1 MGPVLSFLIAFLAVA
16 AASLFLK
23 WLNLRHQEREGTA
36 VPPELADVIDAER
49 LAKIADYTRERA
61 RFGIVTALARD
72 VAMVVFLFGGVLGAY
87 DRLVTGVSASP
98 VLSGTLFFV
107 GLSLASAVLGIPF
120 ALYASFRIEARHGFN
135 RMSPAL
141 FWSDWLKSTGLSLVF
156 IAALSAGALW
166 LVATL
171 PGSWWLFVW
180 ALVVVVSVAMTY
192 LAPVL
197 IEPLFF
203 KMKPL
208 HVEGLAAEV
217 RALAEKAGVHVNRVL
232 EVDASRRSSHSNAY
246 FTGIGHVKRVVLF
259 DTLFGHMSHGE
270 ILAILAH
277 ELGHWKK
284 HHVLSRTVLSFAV
297 SFVALYLA
305 FEFASAAWL
314 PGLVGLEAA
323 SFPARLVIL
332 GTLASLVTFPLT
344 PLSSY
349 WSRRHEWQADA
360 FAVALHRRPED
371 LANALKKL
379 ASENLSNLHPHPLY
393 AAFYYSHPPMPERIR
408 KLLGV
413 QAVAVDAPFH
423 S

>member
-1 MGPVLSFLIAFLAVA
+1 MVPLLVGFVAVA
-16 AASLFLK
+16 AASLLLK
-23 WLNLRHQEREGTA
+23 WINLRHQEREGDE
-36 VPPELADVIDAER
+36 VPPELADVVDAER
-49 LAKIADYTRERA
+49 LRRIADYTRDRA
-61 RFGIVTALARD
+61 RFGIVTAVVRD
-72 VAMVVFLFGGVLGAY
+72 IAMGVFLFGGLLGVY
-87 DRLVTGVSASP
+87 DRFIADISASP

-141 FWSDWLKSTGLSLVF
+141 FWSDWAKSTLLSLVF
-156 IAALSAGALW
+156 IAALSAAAFWIIGS
-166 LVATL
+166 L

-180 ALVVVVSVAMTY
+180 ALLVVVSLILTFVSPY
-192 LAPVL
+192 L

-208 HVEGLAAEV
+208 HVEGLEAEV
-217 RALAEKAGVHVNRVL
+217 RALAEKAGVHLSRVL

-259 DTLFGHMSHGE
+259 DTLFGQMKHGE

-277 ELGHWKK
+277 ELGHWRK
-284 HHVLSRTVLSFAV
+284 HHVLLRTLFSFAAA
-297 SFVALYLA
+297 FVALYLA
-305 FEFASAAWL
+305 YRLAAAAWL
-314 PGLVGLEAA
+314 PSLVGLESA
-323 SFPARLVIL
+323 SFPSRLVIL
-332 GTLASLVTFPLT
+332 GTLASVVTFPFT

-360 FAVALHRRPED
+360 FAVELYRKPLD

-408 KLLGV
+408 RLLAATTV
-413 QAVAVDAPFH
+413 
-423 S
+423 

>member
-1 MGPVLSFLIAFLAVA
+1 MLPLLVGFVAVA
-16 AASLFLK
+16 LASLLLK
-23 WLNLRHQEREGTA
+23 WINLRHQEREGDE
-36 VPPELADVIDAER
+36 VPPELADVVDAER
-49 LAKIADYTRERA
+49 LRRIADYTRDRA
-61 RFGIVTALARD
+61 RFGIVTAVVRDLA
-72 VAMVVFLFGGVLGAY
+72 MGVFLFGGLLGVY
-87 DRLVTGVSASP
+87 DRFIAGMSPSP

-141 FWSDWLKSTGLSLVF
+141 FWSDWAKGTALSLAFV
-156 IAALSAGALW
+156 AALAAAAFWIVGAM
-166 LVATL
+166 
-171 PGSWWLFVW
+171 PGAWWLFVW
-180 ALVVVVSVAMTY
+180 ALVVVVSLILTY
-192 LAPVL
+192 VSPYV

-208 HVEGLAAEV
+208 HVEGLEAEV
-217 RALAEKAGVHVNRVL
+217 RALAEKAGVRLSRVL

-259 DTLFGHMSHGE
+259 DTLFGQMKHGE

-277 ELGHWKK
+277 ELGHWRKR
-284 HHVLSRTVLSFAV
+284 HVLVRTLFSFTVA
-297 SFVALYLA
+297 FVALYLA
-305 FEFASAAWL
+305 FLLVPAAWL
-314 PGLVGLEAA
+314 PSLVGLEWA
-323 SFPARLVIL
+323 SLPARLVIL
-332 GTLASLVTFPLT
+332 GTLASVVTFPFT

-360 FAVALHRRPED
+360 FAVELHRRPLD

-408 KLLGV
+408 RLLG
-413 QAVAVDAPFH
+413 AAAAA

>member
-1 MGPVLSFLIAFLAVA
+1 VLPLFIAFVAVA

-36 VPPELADVIDAER
+36 VPPELADVIDADR

-72 VAMVVFLFGGVLGAY
+72 VAMGVFLFGGVLGAY
-87 DRLVTGVSASP
+87 DRFIAGISGSP

-107 GLSLASAVLGIPF
+107 GISLASAVLGIPF

-141 FWSDWLKSTGLSLVF
+141 FWSDWLKSTALSLVF
-156 IAALSAGALW
+156 IAALGAGAFW
-166 LVATL
+166 LVAAL

-217 RALAEKAGVHVNRVL
+217 RALAEKAGVHVSRVL

-259 DTLFGHMSHGE
+259 DTLFGHMNHGE

-284 HHVLSRTVLSFAV
+284 HHVLSRTVLSYAV

-305 FEFASAAWL
+305 FTFASASWL
-314 PGLVGLEAA
+314 PGLVGLETA
-323 SFPARLVIL
+323 SFPARLVLL

-413 QAVAVDAPFH
+413 QAVAVGAPFH
-423 S
+423 G

>member
-1 MGPVLSFLIAFLAVA
+1 MLPLLLAFIAVSV
-16 AASLFLK
+16 ASLWLK
-23 WLNLRHQEREGTA
+23 WLNLRHQEREGGA
-36 VPPELADVIDAER
+36 VPPELADVVDGEKLR
-49 LAKIADYTRERA
+49 RIADYTRDRA
-61 RFGIVTALARD
+61 RFGIVTALVRD
-72 VAMVVFLFGGVLGAY
+72 VAMGVFLFGGVLGLY
-87 DRLVTGVSASP
+87 DRFVSGVSGSP

-107 GLSLASAVLGIPF
+107 GLSLLGAVLGIPF
-120 ALYASFRIEARHGFN
+120 ALWASFRIEARHGFN

-141 FWSDWLKSTGLSLVF
+141 FFSDWAKSTTLSLVF
-156 IAALSAGALW
+156 IAALAAASLW
-166 LVATL
+166 LVTLL

-180 ALVVVVSVAMTY
+180 GLFVVVSVAITY
-192 LAPVL
+192 LAPYL

-208 HVEGLAAEV
+208 HVEGLEAEV
-217 RALAEKAGVHVNRVL
+217 RALAEKAGVHVSRVL

-259 DTLFGHMSHGE
+259 DTLFGHMKQGE

-277 ELGHWKK
+277 ELGHWKR
-284 HHVLSRTVLSFAV
+284 HHVLSRTLFSYVV
-297 SFVALYLA
+297 TFVALYLA
-305 FEFASAAWL
+305 FVLAPSAAL
-314 PGLVGLEAA
+314 PGLVGLDAA
-323 SFPARLVIL
+323 SPPARLLIL
-332 GTLASLVTFPLT
+332 GTIGSVVTFPFT

-360 FAVALHRRPED
+360 FAVDLHQKPLD

-408 KLLGV
+408 KLLGIES
-413 QAVAVDAPFH
+413 VAVDPAFH
-423 S
+423 A

>member
-1 MGPVLSFLIAFLAVA
+1 MAAFLVAFVAVA
-16 AASLFLK
+16 LGSLFLK
-23 WLNLRHQEREGTA
+23 WMNLRHQKREGHE
-36 VPPELADVIDAER
+36 VPPELADVVDVER
-49 LAKIADYTRERA
+49 LARIADYTQDRG
-61 RFGIVTALARD
+61 RFGIVSAIVRD
-72 VAMVVFLFGGVLGAY
+72 VAVGIFLFGGLLGGY
-87 DRLVTGVSASP
+87 DRFVSSLGRSP

-107 GLSLASAVLGIPF
+107 GLALVSAVLGIPF

-141 FWSDWLKSTGLSLVF
+141 FFADWAKSTALSVVF
-156 IAALSAGALW
+156 IAALAAGALY
-166 LVATL
+166 LVALL

-180 ALVVVVSVAMTY
+180 ALIVVVSVVLTVLTPY
-192 LAPVL
+192 L

-208 HVEGLAAEV
+208 HVQGLEAEV
-217 RALAEKAGVHVNRVL
+217 RALAEKAGVHVSRVL

-246 FTGIGHVKRVVLF
+246 FTGIGPVKRVVLF
-259 DTLFGHMSHGE
+259 DTLFGHMAEGE

-284 HHVLSRTVLSFAV
+284 HHVLLRSLFSYAV
-297 SFVALYLA
+297 AFVALYLA
-305 FEFASAAWL
+305 FRLAPSATL
-314 PGLVGLEAA
+314 PGLVGLETA
-323 SFPARLVIL
+323 SLPARLLIL
-332 GTLASLVTFPLT
+332 GTLASVITFPLT

-360 FAVALHRRPED
+360 FAVALHPSPLD

-413 QAVAVDAPFH
+413 RAVAVGTPFH

>member
-1 MGPVLSFLIAFLAVA
+1 MTPLLVAFVAVA
-16 AASLFLK
+16 LASLFLK
-23 WLNLRHQEREGTA
+23 WINLRHQEREGHE
-36 VPPELADVIDAER
+36 VPPELADVVDAER
-49 LAKIADYTRERA
+49 LARIADYTRERA
-61 RFGIVTALARD
+61 RFGIVSAVVRD
-72 VAMVVFLFGGVLGAY
+72 IAMGVFLFAGFLGAY
-87 DRLVTGVSASP
+87 DRFVSSLSGSP
-98 VLSGTLFFV
+98 VLSGTAFFV
-107 GLSLASAVLGIPF
+107 GLALASAVLGIPF

-141 FWSDWLKSTGLSLVF
+141 FFADWAKSTALSLVF
-156 IAALSAGALW
+156 IAALSAAALY
-166 LVATL
+166 LVKLL
-171 PGSWWLFVW
+171 PSSWWLFVW
-180 ALVVVVSVAMTY
+180 ALIVVVSVVMTV
-192 LAPVL
+192 LAPYL

-208 HVEGLAAEV
+208 HVQGLEAEV
-217 RALAEKAGVHVNRVL
+217 RALAEKAGVHLSRVL

-246 FTGIGHVKRVVLF
+246 LTGIGPVKRVVLF
-259 DTLFGHMSHGE
+259 DTLFGQMAHGE

-284 HHVLSRTVLSFAV
+284 HHVLLRSLFSYAV
-297 SFVALYLA
+297 AFVALYIAFRLA
-305 FEFASAAWL
+305 PSSLL
-314 PGLVGLEAA
+314 PSLVGLESA
-323 SFPARLVIL
+323 SLPARLLVL
-332 GTLASLVTFPLT
+332 GTLASIVTFPLT

-360 FAVALHRRPED
+360 FAVELHPSALD

-413 QAVAVDAPFH
+413 RVVAAGTH